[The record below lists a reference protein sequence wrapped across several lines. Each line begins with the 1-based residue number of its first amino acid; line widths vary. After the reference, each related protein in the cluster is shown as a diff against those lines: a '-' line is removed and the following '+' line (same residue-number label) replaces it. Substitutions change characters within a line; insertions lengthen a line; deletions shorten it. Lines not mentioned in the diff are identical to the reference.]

1 LFLGISL
8 GSVAL
13 GYTNEL
19 RYLIISSYIFGELIY
34 GLLFCYGIVKGNIF
48 GVTQLIKRGMV
59 KLLFTA
65 SLFTVFYF
73 MEGIVSNEFSDALGN
88 LAGFLGASL
97 LLMFEKPINKYAYNF
112 IDYLIPDNES
122 LGTSEEAYLYLY
134 RVAIEDGTISQDEQ
148 RMLDS
153 MAQKLELGAED
164 VQRIKNTVNRTT

>member
-1 LFLGISL
+1 
-8 GSVAL
+8 
-13 GYTNEL
+13 
-19 RYLIISSYIFGELIY
+19 
-34 GLLFCYGIVKGNIF
+34 
-48 GVTQLIKRGMV
+48 
-59 KLLFTA
+59 
-65 SLFTVFYF
+65 
-73 MEGIVSNEFSDALGN
+73 

-97 LLMFEKPINKYAYNF
+97 VLLLEKPINKHAYNF

-164 VQRIKNTVNRTT
+164 VLRIKNRINNIT